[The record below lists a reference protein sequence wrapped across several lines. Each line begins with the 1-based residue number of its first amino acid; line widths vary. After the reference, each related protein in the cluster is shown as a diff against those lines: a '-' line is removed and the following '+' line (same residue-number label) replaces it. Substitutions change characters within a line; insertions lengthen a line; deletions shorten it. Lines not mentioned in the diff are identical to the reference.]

1 MFFNPE
7 KHRIKKHEFRQWLE
21 PEQEFQRWFEPE
33 QEFQRA
39 GTGVPASRNRSSS
52 EIVGISPYDGQVG

>member
-39 GTGVPASRNRSSS
+39 GTGVPARSS
-52 EIVGISPYDGQVG
+52 E

>member
-1 MFFNPE
+1 MNSG
-7 KHRIKKHEFRQWLE
+7 
-21 PEQEFQRWFEPE
+21 EPE

-52 EIVGISPYDGQVG
+52 ESAGINPYDGPAVIIKIFIIDNPGFLKIHFISNGS